1 MARPHFVE
9 GRIVVR
15 VGEIDLRVY
24 QVLDPC
30 SCERKRL
37 HDTFGYDEFGLKL
50 DRLPGPLR
58 ALSHQRSRSHTVATW
73 LIAHRERSDARN
85 EDEIARDQRG
95 RISGGRASLELLM
108 PEVIHLESLLRK
120 DADGLDVHVCT
131 G

>member
-15 VGEIDLRVY
+15 VGEIDLCVY
-24 QVLDPC
+24 HVLHPR

-37 HDTFGYDEFGLKL
+37 NDTFGYDEFGLKL

-58 ALSHQRSRSHTVATW
+58 ALSHQRSRSHAVATG
-73 LIAHRERSDARN
+73 LIAHRERGDARN
-85 EDEIARDQRG
+85 EDEIARGQRG
-95 RISGGRASLELLM
+95 RISGGWASFELPMLEVL
-108 PEVIHLESLLRK
+108 HLESLFRK
-120 DADGLDVHVCT
+120 DADGLDVHVCA

>member
-1 MARPHFVE
+1 MTRPHFVE
-9 GRIVVR
+9 GRIVFR

-24 QVLDPC
+24 QVLDSG

-58 ALSHQRSRSHTVATW
+58 ALCHQRSRSYPVATG
-73 LIAHRERSDARN
+73 LIAHRQRGDARN

-95 RISGGRASLELLM
+95 RISGGRTSFEFVMLE
-108 PEVIHLESLLRK
+108 VFYLESLLRK
-120 DADGLDVHVCT
+120 DADGLDVHVCA

>member
-9 GRIVVR
+9 CRIIIR

-24 QVLDPC
+24 QVLDPRT
-30 SCERKRL
+30 CERKRL
-37 HDTFGYDEFGLKL
+37 YDTFGYDEFCLKL

-58 ALSHQRSRSHTVATW
+58 ALSHQRSRRHAVATR

-85 EDEIARDQRG
+85 ENEIARDQRG
-95 RISGGRASLELLM
+95 RISGGRASFELLM
-108 PEVIHLESLLRK
+108 LEVLYLESLLRNN
-120 DADGLDVHVCT
+120 ADGLDVHVCA